1 MPKILRPNAAI
12 YTMASRPLPN
22 KQNPFLIEDVP
33 DHADLLGR
41 RALGQTKLNSR
52 NANSESPKPSVFDY
66 AHLRA
71 PLPKGI
77 FSGIFSKGS
86 PSSYFLMRRSSDGF
100 VSATGMFKATFPYA
114 MAEEEEAER
123 QYLKSLSTTSP
134 EETAGNVWISPDQ
147 AMVLASEYG
156 IKPWISALLDPA
168 DIPVSGSQSAQTL
181 ASNKIITEPPK
192 YFQGGLV
199 SPPTPTS
206 LPRTLR
212 SRRSASPSKLPTT
225 RRAQASPRKR
235 ATKATTQHYAS
246 SEDSSAKASV
256 SPSLSNA
263 PLGAIPALPV
273 PVPALEPVAE
283 DTIVESLE
291 HENMY
296 QDAAQDSTEQDG
308 AAVLETVEEDEPKV
322 KITVDQD
329 IKIDA
334 DGVET
339 RHTNVEVELPV
350 AGQPPSAEETAR
362 MLAEAK
368 DMVRAAAESMTA
380 ETPATTSPSQ
390 AGATK
395 DKRKIEDISVGE
407 QEEPAEDAASGEVSE
422 APRTKKVKT
431 AAEEKRDR
439 VRKRALFGF
448 GATLAVGAA
457 SALVPYVFGM
467 L

>member
-1 MPKILRPNAAI
+1 
-12 YTMASRPLPN
+12 MASRPLPAKRN
-22 KQNPFLIEDVP
+22 HFLLEDVP
-33 DHADLLGR
+33 DYADLIGR

-52 NANSESPKPSVFDY
+52 NADSESPKPSVFDY

-77 FSGIFSKGS
+77 MSGIFSKGS

-114 MAEEEEAER
+114 KAEEEEAER

-147 AMVLASEYG
+147 AMVLAGEYG
-156 IKPWISALLDPA
+156 IKPWIGALLDPA
-168 DIPVSGSQSAQTL
+168 DIPISGSSSQSAHT
-181 ASNKIITEPPK
+181 AANNANKNIAEPPK

-212 SRRSASPSKLPTT
+212 SRRSASPSKLPTA

-235 ATKATTQHYAS
+235 TIKATAQRSAS
-246 SEDSSAKASV
+246 SEASSAKASV

-263 PLGAIPALPV
+263 PLGIVPALPV

-291 HENMY
+291 RDHP
-296 QDAAQDSTEQDG
+296 DQDSMEQHH
-308 AAVLETVEEDEPKV
+308 AAVLETIETDEPKV

-329 IKIDA
+329 FKVDV

-339 RHTNVEVELPV
+339 RHTNVEVELPM

-368 DMVRAAAESMTA
+368 DMVRAAAETMAA
-380 ETPATTSPSQ
+380 ETPATASPIEV
-390 AGATK
+390 GGTK

-407 QEEPAEDAASGEVSE
+407 QEESVSDAAPAEVPEV
-422 APRTKKVKT
+422 PRTKKVKT

-457 SALVPYVFGM
+457 SALVPYVIGM

>member
-1 MPKILRPNAAI
+1 MSQATCEIRKRRRPRSDPSLAPGI
-12 YTMASRPLPN
+12 
-22 KQNPFLIEDVP
+22 D
-33 DHADLLGR
+33 ADLVGR
-41 RALGQTKLNSR
+41 RALGQTRLNSR
-52 NANSESPKPSVFDY
+52 NADSESPKPSAFDY

-77 FSGIFSKGS
+77 TSGIFNKGS

-114 MAEEEEAER
+114 RAEEEEAER

-168 DIPVSGSQSAQTL
+168 DIPISGSSQSAQT
-181 ASNKIITEPPK
+181 AANNANKNIAEPPK

-212 SRRSASPSKLPTT
+212 SRRSASPSKLPTA

-235 ATKATTQHYAS
+235 ATKSTAQRSAS
-246 SEDSSAKASV
+246 SEASSAKASV

-263 PLGAIPALPV
+263 PLGVVPALPV

-291 HENMY
+291 HDNL
-296 QDAAQDSTEQDG
+296 DQDSMERNH
-308 AAVLETVEEDEPKV
+308 AAVLETIETDEPKV

-329 IKIDA
+329 FKVDV

-339 RHTNVEVELPV
+339 RHTNVEVELPM

-368 DMVRAAAESMTA
+368 EMVRTAAESIATEA
-380 ETPATTSPSQ
+380 PATASPIEV
-390 AGATK
+390 GGTK
-395 DKRKIEDISVGE
+395 DKRKIEDISAGE
-407 QEEPAEDAASGEVSE
+407 QEESVSDAAPAEVSE

-448 GATLAVGAA
+448 GATLAVG
-457 SALVPYVFGM
+457 
-467 L
+467 

>member
-1 MPKILRPNAAI
+1 
-12 YTMASRPLPN
+12 MAPRSLPD
-22 KQNPFLIEDVP
+22 KQNPYLIEDVP
-33 DHADLLGR
+33 DYADLLGR
-41 RALGQTKLNSR
+41 RALGQTKLNARHVDSG
-52 NANSESPKPSVFDY
+52 SPKPSVFDY

-77 FSGIFSKGS
+77 MSGIFSKGS

-114 MAEEEEAER
+114 RAEEEEAER
-123 QYLKSLSTTSP
+123 QYVKSLSTTSP

-156 IKPWISALLDPA
+156 IQPWIAALLDPT
-168 DIPVSGSQSAQTL
+168 DILVAGSQSTQTP
-181 ASNKIITEPPK
+181 ATNKIIAEPPK
-192 YFQGGLV
+192 YFQSGLV

-235 ATKATTQHYAS
+235 ATKAATLHYPS
-246 SEDSSAKASV
+246 SEESSAKASV

-263 PLGAIPALPV
+263 PLGAVPVLPV
-273 PVPALEPVAE
+273 PVPALKPVAE

-291 HENMY
+291 HDHPDHDTPQE
-296 QDAAQDSTEQDG
+296 SIEQDG
-308 AAVLETVEEDEPKV
+308 AAVLETAEEPKV
-322 KITVDQD
+322 KIIVDQD

-339 RHTNVEVELPV
+339 RHTNFEVELPV

-368 DMVRAAAESMTA
+368 EMVRAAAESMT
-380 ETPATTSPSQ
+380 ETTGPSQ
-390 AGATK
+390 LEPTK

-407 QEEPAEDAASGEVSE
+407 QEESAQDAVPGEVSE
-422 APRTKKVKT
+422 APRAKKTKT

-457 SALVPYVFGM
+457 SALAPYVFG
-467 L
+467 LL